1 MRIRT
6 LEGLRRLDQLLA
18 GKKATNPKIWL
29 FLMPLFFWFNW
40 LCFASYFGEDV
51 AQSVLF
57 CLTLPTVHMVLWLA
71 LAPAIARRSGRLSPM
86 LLLGLTAL
94 SQLASEF
101 LKFEWLGISWQP
113 EPDKPFAIQVVFTSI
128 VIALAWMFLMLLT
141 VEWFE
146 ASRARLGR
154 LRAVRADLAGLR
166 SQLSMRLTTDLQL
179 LRAQIAESLAP
190 TIEQLRARLEVARS
204 SQNLLG
210 LAQDIRSFCD
220 REVRELSHQ
229 ISSGAEEAQP
239 IRRGGRQGLFAT
251 SAQVFRRGNVSLE
264 FVAGMLLLLAAP
276 YAINVAGYQTLI
288 LVVVGI
294 GLGYL
299 VARPIERLRRRLVSG
314 SPAVVSFFSGIVML
328 VCVSE
333 LGLVAVRLLEPLYP
347 NLAGFIDLLW
357 FLLPIMLVFIWVVA
371 GWTFGARDLLRA
383 SELELAES
391 NTALEIENR
400 RLRQQASAARARLY
414 RLLHG
419 SVQGRLAAVSLALTA
434 LANDDTPARSGELLE
449 QAQEQLAAAERELA
463 GAFDEQ
469 PEQTGIDEQ
478 WSELQSRWRNLI
490 AISMSA
496 SDSAWQALAADP
508 SLARE
513 VMAALQEG
521 ITNAYRHARADRLEI
536 ALVANDD
543 ELNLTMTNPVGT
555 DSPAASPQAA
565 EQPTDGTGIERIAL
579 GAYAVKFDRGQGS
592 ATLTATW
599 KF

>member
-1 MRIRT
+1 MRSRT
-6 LEGLRRLDQLLA
+6 LAGLRRLDQLLS

-29 FLMPLFFWFNW
+29 FLTPLFFWFNW

-57 CLTLPTVHMVLWLA
+57 CLTLPTLHMVLWLA

-94 SQLASEF
+94 SQVPSEF

-128 VIALAWMFLMLLT
+128 LIALAWMFLMLLT

-166 SQLSMRLTTDLQL
+166 SQLSMRLTADLQL
-179 LRAQIAESLAP
+179 LRAQIAESLTP
-190 TIEQLRARLEVARS
+190 TIEQLRARLEVASS
-204 SQNLLG
+204 SQKLFG

-229 ISSGAEEAQP
+229 ISSGVDAAQP
-239 IRRGGRQGLFAT
+239 IRPGGRQGLFAT

-264 FVAGMLLLLAAP
+264 FVAGMLLLVAAP
-276 YAINVAGYQTLI
+276 YAINIAGYQTLI

-333 LGLVAVRLLEPLYP
+333 LGLLVVRSLEPLYP

-371 GWTFGARDLLRA
+371 GWTFGVRDLLRA
-383 SELELAES
+383 TELDLAES
-391 NTALEIENR
+391 NSALETENR

-434 LANDDTPARSGELLE
+434 LANDATQAPSGELLE
-449 QAQEQLAAAERELA
+449 QAHAQLVAAELELA

-469 PEQTGIDEQ
+469 PEPADMDEQ
-478 WSELQSRWRNLI
+478 WRDLQARWRNLI
-490 AISMSA
+490 ALSLSA
-496 SDSAWQALAADP
+496 SEPARQALANDQA
-508 SLARE
+508 LARD
-513 VMAALQEG
+513 VLAALQEG
-521 ITNAYRHARADRLEI
+521 ITNAYRHARAERLEI
-536 ALVANDD
+536 DLNTDGD
-543 ELNLTMTNPVGT
+543 ELRLTMTNPVEAGK
-555 DSPAASPQAA
+555 PAD
-565 EQPTDGTGIERIAL
+565 EQTTSGTGIERIAQ
-579 GAYAVKFDRGQGS
+579 GAYSVKFDRGQDF

-599 KF
+599 TF